1 MKKQILFVIPSMR
14 SGGAEKSLLTLLT
27 LFDYSQYDVDLLC
40 FRHDGLFFEKI
51 PKKVNIISDNKNYEM
66 FDGDALTAVKY
77 FLKRAKIFSAID
89 RWKYSKIYKISDSHE
104 REEIQWRYLK
114 RQLPKLRKRYDCVIG
129 YLEGNADRY
138 AVECVRAKK
147 KFCYVHSDIY
157 KLGLDQAV
165 CEKTFASAN
174 SIITVSQEC
183 KASLLSCFPSFENKF
198 FVVEN
203 ITARKILE
211 SESKEAQAYQRN
223 KDEIIIN
230 TVGRFSEPKNIPLA
244 VDACAELADRGR
256 NIKWYHIGDGPL
268 RDEVRNYVEKKG
280 VADRFIMLGEKSNP
294 YPYIGQC
301 DIYVQPSLFEGK
313 SIAIDEAKC
322 LCRPIVV
329 TDFST
334 VHDQITDGINGLI
347 CRMDKI
353 DMADKIEYLIE
364 NKSERTRLTENLSRE
379 KVGNEEEIYK
389 LYELINK

>member
-40 FRHDGLFFEKI
+40 FRHDGLFFDKI
-51 PKKVNIISDNKNYEM
+51 PKEVNIISGNKNYEM

-77 FLKRAKIFSAID
+77 FLKRAKILSAID
-89 RWKYSKIYKISDSHE
+89 RWKYSKIYKVSDDHD

-114 RQLPKLRKRYDCVIG
+114 RQLPKLKKEYDCAVG

-157 KLGLDQAV
+157 KLGLDRAV
-165 CEKTFASAN
+165 CERTFAAAD

-183 KASLLSCFPSFENKF
+183 KTSLLSYFPSFENKI

-211 SESKEAQAYQRN
+211 SESDESQVYQRN

-244 VDACAELADRGR
+244 VDACAELAGRGR

-379 KVGNEEEIYK
+379 KVGNEEEIFK